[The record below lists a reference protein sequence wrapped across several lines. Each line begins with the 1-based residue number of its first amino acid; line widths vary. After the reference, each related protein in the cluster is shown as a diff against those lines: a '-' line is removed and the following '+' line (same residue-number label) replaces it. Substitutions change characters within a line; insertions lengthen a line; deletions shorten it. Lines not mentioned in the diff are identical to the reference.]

1 MFERLYIWR
10 LQRKYGVQIRKVNG
24 QYRCISVGQQI
35 SAWTLPELKAKIE
48 RMV

>member
-1 MFERLYIWR
+1 MLERIYIW
-10 LQRKYGVQIRKVNG
+10 LLRKRYGVQIRKVNG